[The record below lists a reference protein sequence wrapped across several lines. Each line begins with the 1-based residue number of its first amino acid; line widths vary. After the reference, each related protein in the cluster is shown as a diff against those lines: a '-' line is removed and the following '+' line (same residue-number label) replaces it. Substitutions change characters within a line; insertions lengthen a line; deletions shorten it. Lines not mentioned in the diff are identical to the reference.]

1 MFNVIKTAIKKTH
14 ISNDIVLV
22 FHSYII
28 KTSPKSN
35 MAVKWVNIQDSQN
48 SMKAKELINR
58 CFNVGYNIATV
69 RETNMNLKVP

>member
-28 KTSPKSN
+28 KASPKSN
-35 MAVKWVNIQDSQN
+35 MAVKWVNI
-48 SMKAKELINR
+48 
-58 CFNVGYNIATV
+58 
-69 RETNMNLKVP
+69 